1 MFRTKYTLPEV
12 ARMLKRSQAFVV
24 REVES
29 GRLGAEL
36 ESVRRRGGGNRIYM
50 ISVGAL
56 KRYLGPK
63 ASHQLLG
70 TGEPEKRPEE
80 ITDERAAV
88 YGSAKRCNI
97 CGRIRSVREFIAD
110 SLYPDSYYPT
120 CRDCMAK
127 EAKRWKGGR

>member
-1 MFRTKYTLPEV
+1 
-12 ARMLKRSQAFVV
+12 MLKRSQAFVV

-63 ASHQLLG
+63 MSHQLLG
-70 TGEPEKRPEE
+70 TGAPEKRPED
-80 ITDERAAV
+80 ITDERAPV
-88 YGSAKRCNI
+88 FGSVKRCNI
-97 CGRIRSVREFIAD
+97 
-110 SLYPDSYYPT
+110 
-120 CRDCMAK
+120 
-127 EAKRWKGGR
+127 